1 MRNLIV
7 SLLVLAACGSG
18 TSSEVKG
25 ARTAHYKGDKLEIF
39 HAVRSAVETKYR
51 IDKADENT
59 LILETAGRWFN
70 PEGQGASERMDDI
83 RDVPD
88 KSLHIHFIVAVVA
101 DGDSFVV
108 DVKPKW
114 YRRIAGSP
122 QPQPLKEDDIS
133 IPGWASGQVDQ
144 LAVGVHD
151 ALKQFEVQT
160 VPAQVPAGPGATAP
174 AAPASPAPAPAG
186 SAAPAPAPQ

>member
-7 SLLVLAACGSG
+7 SLLVLAACGG
-18 TSSEVKG
+18 GSSELKG

-39 HAVRSAVETKYR
+39 HAVRSAVESKYR
-51 IDKADENT
+51 IEKSDENS

-88 KSLHIHFIVAVVA
+88 KSLHIHFIIALVA
-101 DGDSFVV
+101 DGDAFVV

-114 YRRIAGSP
+114 FRRVAGSP

-133 IPGWASGQVDQ
+133 IPGWATGKVDQ
-144 LAVGVHD
+144 LAVAVHD
-151 ALKQFEVQT
+151 ALTKYEVKS
-160 VPAQVPAGPGATAP
+160 VPGQV
-174 AAPASPAPAPAG
+174 PAG
-186 SAAPAPAPQ
+186 SAAPATPAPAPTEPAPTPAAPQ

>member
-133 IPGWASGQVDQ
+133 IPGWASGKVDQ
-144 LAVGVHD
+144 LAVVVHD
-151 ALKQFEVQT
+151 ALTKYEVKT
-160 VPAQVPAGPGATAP
+160 VPGQVPAGNTAP
-174 AAPASPAPAPAG
+174 ASPTPAPAPA
-186 SAAPAPAPQ
+186 SEPAPAPAAPQ